1 MSIIVIEQGRPDGTD
16 FVMGEHLDNPLA
28 QAKKAGQRIVEV
40 IDLGDDFGLA
50 GISIR
55 PTWDET
61 KENLCFVLVVA
72 AGPTSKLVG
81 IQAVP
86 VVVGELARIPI
97 ADLRAS
103 VARALQPPEQA

>member
-1 MSIIVIEQGRPDGTD
+1 MAIVVIEQGRPDGTD
-16 FVMGEHLDNPLA
+16 FVMGEHHSNGLS
-28 QAKKAGQRIVEV
+28 QAKKAGQRIIEV
-40 IDLGDDFGLA
+40 VDLGDDFGLA
-50 GISIR
+50 GISIK
-55 PTWDET
+55 PVWDEA

-86 VVVGELARIPI
+86 VAVGELARIPI
-97 ADLRAS
+97 AELRAA